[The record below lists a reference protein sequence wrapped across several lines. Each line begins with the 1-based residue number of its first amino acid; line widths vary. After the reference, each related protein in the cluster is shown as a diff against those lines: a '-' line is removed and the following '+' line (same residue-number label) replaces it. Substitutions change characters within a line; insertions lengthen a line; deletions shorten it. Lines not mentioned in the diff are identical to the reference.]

1 PHESPQPHSFPTR
14 RSSDLSIPPPKPKPD
29 QYLFT
34 SRSPRGK
41 ILSESFDTLGMNGKT
56 IERTKNHPFVLRL
69 SKHENPFVTTLLNAS
84 TDRKSTRLNSS
95 HQIISYA

>member
-1 PHESPQPHSFPTR
+1 M
-14 RSSDLSIPPPKPKPD
+14 SIPPPKPKPD

-41 ILSESFDTLGMNGKT
+41 ILSESFDTLRMNGKT
-56 IERTKNHPFVLRL
+56 IERTKNYPFVPSL

-84 TDRKSTRLNSS
+84 TCCPPSS
-95 HQIISYA
+95 L